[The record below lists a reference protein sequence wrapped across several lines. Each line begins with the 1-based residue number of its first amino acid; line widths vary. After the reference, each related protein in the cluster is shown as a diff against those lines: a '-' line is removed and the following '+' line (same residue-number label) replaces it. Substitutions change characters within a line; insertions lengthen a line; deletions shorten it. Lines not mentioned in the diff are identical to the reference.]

1 MVKNLYRE
9 VYLIHQDNLTLQMQ
23 VFEFFCKITCLPWSK
38 CREGKDKMAERDL
51 VMETEETG
59 RFSIFESK
67 IRPVLAEFVGSCILV
82 FVVCSMSVYNFPLG
96 VGLVYGFAMV
106 FLIESLG
113 NIR

>member
-1 MVKNLYRE
+1 
-9 VYLIHQDNLTLQMQ
+9 
-23 VFEFFCKITCLPWSK
+23 
-38 CREGKDKMAERDL
+38 MAERDL